1 MKPSDEL
8 AEAQQQAAIHH
19 EGTPARLLA
28 GPGTGKTWA
37 LTQRV
42 IRLVKDSDVLPT
54 NILALTFTRAAA
66 QELRARVR
74 EAAGED
80 EVTPPVSTLH
90 SFALTQIIRNSSK
103 LDALPQPLR
112 IADGWE
118 QKNIIEQDIRK
129 TLGLAKVDHA
139 RDLFSQLAA
148 DWETLRA
155 DEQAWEKSFPNP
167 EFIGAWHDHRNLYG
181 YTMLSELVYQLKRA
195 LEQVPDF
202 EIEGP
207 PHHLLVDEYQDL
219 NRCDIAVLDHIRKLG
234 AELYVAG
241 DDDQSIYGFRNA
253 HPVAIRAFTD
263 EIDDAADLRLEV
275 CRRCPPEVLR
285 LADFVIRQ
293 EVGRIPK
300 ELRPRDGSPPGAV
313 HLRQYRNQTQE
324 AESIA
329 AECARIVADGIS
341 PSDIIILLR
350 SDRNRVFS
358 EVIEEALLRRELPT
372 HIDVGDGPF
381 DSVDGR
387 RFLALLRIAVDRDD
401 SLAWRT
407 LIQLDNNGLGP
418 KARETVEDVARATGV
433 RFATAVIGNIESDAC
448 GSVSQR
454 LRTYSQGVIEDC
466 EHISAALDVSDLAPD
481 QRAKELPSRLSDLP
495 AVDRIENV
503 DDYRHA
509 LTELLRLADDIEAQ
523 DLRRVVAAV
532 GASRRDDEPVIDPEA
547 INILSMHRAKGLG
560 AHTVF
565 VVAAEDE
572 YIPGRADTK
581 AKEDDERRL
590 LYVSISRAR
599 EQLFIT
605 YCGRRTG
612 RQQRTGRN
620 REVSKRTLT
629 RFLRD
634 SYLIPE

>member
-1 MKPSDEL
+1 MEPSDQV
-8 AEAQQQAAIHH
+8 AESQQQAAIAHQ
-19 EGTPARLLA
+19 GAPARLLA

-42 IRLVKDSDVLPT
+42 IRLVDDPDVLPT

-66 QELRARVR
+66 QELRARVSK
-74 EAAGED
+74 AAGDD

-90 SFALTQIIRNSSK
+90 SFALRQIIRNSSK
-103 LDALPQPLR
+103 IDALPQPLR
-112 IADGWE
+112 IADEWE
-118 QKNIIEQDIRK
+118 QQNIIAQDLRK
-129 TLGLAKVDHA
+129 TLSLPRIERV

-155 DEQAWEKSFPNP
+155 DEQGWEKAFPNP
-167 EFIGAWHDHRNLYG
+167 EFIGAWQDHRNLYG

-202 EIEGP
+202 DIEGP
-207 PHHLLVDEYQDL
+207 PSHLLVDEYQDL
-219 NRCDIAVLDHIRKLG
+219 NQCDIAVINHIRELG

-253 HPVAIRAFTD
+253 HPLAIRTFTD
-263 EIDDAADLRLEV
+263 DIDGAVDLRLEI
-275 CRRCPPEVLR
+275 CRRCSPEILR

-293 EVGRIPK
+293 EVGRVPK
-300 ELRPRDGSPPGAV
+300 KLRPLDGSAPGAV
-313 HLRQYRNQTQE
+313 HLRRYAGQTQE
-324 AESIA
+324 AAAIA
-329 AECARIVADGIS
+329 SECADIVASGVN

-358 EVIEEALLRRELPT
+358 EIIEEALTLHELPT
-372 HIDVGDGPF
+372 HIDVGDAPF
-381 DSVDGR
+381 DSGDGR
-387 RFLALLRIAVDRDD
+387 RFLALLRIAVDRLD

-407 LIQLDNNGLGP
+407 LIELDTNGLGT
-418 KARETVEDVARATGV
+418 KARETIEEIARGAGE
-433 RFATAVIGNIESDAC
+433 RFASRVVSNLENDEC
-448 GSVSQR
+448 GSISQR
-454 LRTYSQGVIEDC
+454 LRTYCEGVVADC
-466 EHISAALDVSDLAPD
+466 EQILAALDVSDLAPD
-481 QRAKELPSRLSDLP
+481 QRAVELRSRLSELP
-495 AVDRIENV
+495 AVDRIENA
-503 DDYRHA
+503 DDYRRATTA
-509 LTELLRLADDIEAQ
+509 LLSLADDVDAQ
-523 DLRRVVAAV
+523 DLPRIIAAI

-565 VVAAEDE
+565 IVAAEDE

-599 EQLFIT
+599 EQLFVT
-605 YCGRRTG
+605 YCNRRTG

-620 REVSKRTLT
+620 PSIPRRTLT